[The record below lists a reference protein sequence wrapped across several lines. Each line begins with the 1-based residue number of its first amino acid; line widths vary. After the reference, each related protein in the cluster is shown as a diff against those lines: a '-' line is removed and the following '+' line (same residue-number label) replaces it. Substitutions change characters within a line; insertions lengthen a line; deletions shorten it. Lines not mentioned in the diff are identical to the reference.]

1 MSRLGRALHAQPPGS
16 CIDAIGSALARY
28 QTLLDQKTQL
38 QEKEPKDALDFHR
51 MVAIDSALAQAA
63 RKLNKLGE
71 NP

>member
-16 CIDAIGSALARY
+16 CIDAI
-28 QTLLDQKTQL
+28 
-38 QEKEPKDALDFHR
+38 
-51 MVAIDSALAQAA
+51 DSALAQAL